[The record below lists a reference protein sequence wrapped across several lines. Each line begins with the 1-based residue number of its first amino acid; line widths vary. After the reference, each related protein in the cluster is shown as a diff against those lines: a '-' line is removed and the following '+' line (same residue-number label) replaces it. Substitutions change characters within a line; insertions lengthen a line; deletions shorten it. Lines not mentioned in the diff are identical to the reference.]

1 MIEGVTILNTTLVEG
16 GLDIWAF
23 IVSGA
28 AVLFFGLVFGLAMW
42 DGEII
47 PAIFTAV
54 LSTLLASILL
64 WVVNKDVP
72 DVTQYEV
79 TISEEVNLIEFNEK
93 YEIIDQRGDIYVIQE
108 KEGDV
113 SE

>member
-1 MIEGVTILNTTLVEG
+1 VIEGITILNTALVEG
-16 GLDIWAF
+16 GLNIWTF
-23 IVSGA
+23 IVTEVV
-28 AVLFFGLVFGLAMW
+28 VLLISLLLGLAIW
-42 DGEII
+42 EGEII

-64 WVVNKDVP
+64 WVADHDVP

-108 KEGDV
+108 RE
-113 SE
+113 SEVE

>member
-1 MIEGVTILNTTLVEG
+1 MIEGITILNTTLVEG
-16 GLDIWAF
+16 GLDIWGF
-23 IVSGA
+23 IVAGIA
-28 AVLFFGLVFGLAMW
+28 ILFFGLVFGLAIW

-47 PAIFTAV
+47 PALLTTV
-54 LSTLLASILL
+54 LSVLLTSILL
-64 WVVNKDVP
+64 WVANKNVP

-93 YEIIDQRGDIYVIQE
+93 YEIVDQRGDIYIIQE
-108 KEGDV
+108 KEGEV

>member
-23 IVSGA
+23 IIAGVAVLCFSFVSG
-28 AVLFFGLVFGLAMW
+28 LAIW

-54 LSTLLASILL
+54 FSTLLASMLL
-64 WVVNKDVP
+64 WVANKDVP

-93 YEIIDQRGDIYVIQE
+93 YEIIDQRGDIYIIQE
-108 KEGDV
+108 KEGEV

>member
-1 MIEGVTILNTTLVEG
+1 MIEGITILNTTLVEG

-23 IVSGA
+23 IIAGV
-28 AVLFFGLVFGLAMW
+28 AVLCFSFVLGLGVW
-42 DGEII
+42 DGEAI
-47 PAIFTAV
+47 PALLTAV
-54 LSTLLASILL
+54 LSVLLTSILL
-64 WVVNKDVP
+64 WVVNKNTP

-93 YEIIDQRGDIYVIQE
+93 YEIIDQRGDIYIIQE
-108 KEGDV
+108 KEGEV